1 MSVNVAIVG
10 ATGAVGQEFLI
21 VLAERNFPIAN
32 LKLLASRRSAGKTV
46 EFKGKTYMIEELT
59 HDSFKDVQ
67 IALFS
72 AGGSISKEYAPS
84 AVKAGAVVVDNSSAF
99 RMKEGIPLVV
109 PEVNPEAI
117 HRHSGLIANPN
128 CSTIIMNVPV
138 WPLHH
143 QPGGGNRIKR
153 IIVSTYQAVSG
164 AGAWGLYELDA
175 QLRSHAA
182 GEPIRKEKF
191 PHQIA
196 NNLFSH
202 NTRIAPNGY
211 NEEENKM
218 VNETRKIFADPK
230 IMVTATCIR
239 VPIPRAHSESINLE
253 FERPITPDQ
262 VRKILSSAPGVKIV
276 DDIEANYFPMPLE
289 ASGQDDVLVGRIRQ
303 DISREDGRG
312 IELFVSGDQIR
323 KGAATNAV
331 QIAEKLI

>member
-1 MSVNVAIVG
+1 MSAAVNVAVVG
-10 ATGAVGQEFLI
+10 ATGAVGQEFI
-21 VLAERNFPIAN
+21 NVLAERNFPIRSI
-32 LKLLASRRSAGKTV
+32 KFLASAKSAGKTI
-46 EFKGKTYMIEELT
+46 EFKGKTYQVEELT

-72 AGGSISKEYAPS
+72 AGGSISKEFAPS

-117 HRHSGLIANPN
+117 HKHNGLIANPN

-138 WPLHH
+138 WPLHKA
-143 QPGGGNRIKR
+143 NRV
-153 IIVSTYQAVSG
+153 IVSTYQAVSG

-175 QLRSHAA
+175 QMKAYAA
-182 GEPIRKEKF
+182 GEPIKKEKF
-191 PHQIA
+191 PHQIV
-196 NNLFSH
+196 NNVFAH
-202 NTRIAPNGY
+202 NSKVADNGY

-218 VNETRKIFADPK
+218 VLETRKIFGDPR
-230 IMVTATCIR
+230 IMITATCVR
-239 VPIPRAHSESINLE
+239 VPIPRAHSESINIE

-262 VRKILSSAPGVKIV
+262 VRQILAKAPGVKVI
-276 DDIEANYFPMPLE
+276 DDPAKNYFPMPLE
-289 ASGQDDVLVGRIRQ
+289 ASNQDLVFAGRIRQ
-303 DISREDGRG
+303 DISRDDGKG

-331 QIAEKLI
+331 QIAEMLI